1 MIVIINLTKYFKV
14 NMEQKCML
22 PFHFIQEYGCSMV
35 QCSVLPLK
43 FHFCAQ
49 CCIDISLPYD
59 ESGISLFI
67 NTSC

>member
-1 MIVIINLTKYFKV
+1 
-14 NMEQKCML
+14 
-22 PFHFIQEYGCSMV
+22 MV

-49 CCIDISLPYD
+49 CSIDISLPCD

-67 NTSC
+67 TLRVSLYVYVFFWLWFVSIYIYISKKKF